1 MIQLATVVES
11 FIPPWFLCHPLVV
24 LSFKLDDIQLLDF
37 CYVFWI
43 FRMLTT
49 LPFWFSYGLLF
60 FVRWFMIEFKWLI
73 CRVHY
78 LSLDPLPLKSNYFF
92 LKRWYNCEYLCI
104 PFLFNSSL
112 PNLLS
117 ASVTD
122 PSYKCGRNCARV
134 WTRALD
140 LEMQRSQQVV
150 LTAHNRF
157 W

>member
-73 CRVHY
+73 FRVHY
-78 LSLDPLPLKSNYFF
+78 LSFGSLLLNPIIFF
-92 LKRWYNCEYLCI
+92 LSNDKIVNIFVYPFFLILRYPICYLLLLQIPPTSVAVIVREY
-104 PFLFNSSL
+104 
-112 PNLLS
+112 
-117 ASVTD
+117 
-122 PSYKCGRNCARV
+122 GREH
-134 WTRALD
+134 LI
-140 LEMQRSQQVV
+140 
-150 LTAHNRF
+150 
-157 W
+157 